1 MVAYINQ
8 NAITTNANVE
18 ILKRNA
24 ETIRKNIAILET
36 YHSTANRNVEA
47 KPSSALMDPN
57 TPTLADLKNEGYNLK
72 DYTKV
77 NLTDYYKND
86 VDLRQVSDLATL
98 KEKADEAYRLYAKQ
112 IRFNLKQ

>member
-36 YHSTANRNVEA
+36 YHEA